1 MQSIM
6 FLQSEE
12 CFLWSILKA
21 SWPLAW
27 VGVWR
32 EMGTEDTQ
40 IVETAAYIAG
50 GRGDRTLLKIFVS
63 NLSHCIYFLA
73 SIFQSGFPDSRPTKT
88 FLYILL
94 IPPRSKLSE
103 WFLNQ
108 GHIMN
113 VISILALFDLL
124 GTKNFSIYSILLGK
138 EKKAITG
145 EGPG

>member
-63 NLSHCIYFLA
+63 NLSLENFI
-73 SIFQSGFPDSRPTKT
+73 
-88 FLYILL
+88 
-94 IPPRSKLSE
+94 
-103 WFLNQ
+103 
-108 GHIMN
+108 N
-113 VISILALFDLL
+113 VITKILQI
-124 GTKNFSIYSILLGK
+124 N
-138 EKKAITG
+138 KKHHT
-145 EGPG
+145 P